1 MGTRSHASR
10 RPTAYFDYFFK
21 HSDLLTRLALRSN
34 KVTAHKEMVKRENEL
49 RRVEEQFEEQGQR
62 ITQLER
68 AKIEVENEGD
78 TLKLADERYKSPPP
92 PRLPTPYPTTH
103 PPTHP
108 PTYSPTYSRFNFAA
122 SLVSHHPTLHV
133 LLGVWILVS
142 FTCKAD
148 LMQLLCRFRGL
159 SNLVHSARCNTGA
172 YM

>member
-92 PRLPTPYPTTH
+92 SPPAHPLPNH
-103 PPTHP
+103 APTHA
-108 PTYSPTYSRFNFAA
+108 PT
-122 SLVSHHPTLHV
+122 HV
-133 LLGVWILVS
+133 LTHVLTFQFCSFACLAPPHTACFARSLDLGL
-142 FTCKAD
+142 
-148 LMQLLCRFRGL
+148 LHMQG
-159 SNLVHSARCNTGA
+159 
-172 YM
+172 